1 MIKKLIR
8 KVLDRLFLRKFD
20 DIKIQKGQ
28 IFERHLELNLEKIK
42 KLNQVYFKV
51 FSQDYEDGIIKFLL
65 KILNITNVRF
75 VEIGTQDY
83 SESNTRYIFET
94 MRCEGLIIDP
104 TPNLK
109 NKIKSFMRLWKNN
122 LKIHNDYINA
132 NNINQILKENN
143 FEKNIDLFSLDIDG
157 IDYWVLEKIPDQ
169 ISKIFIIEYNPYFGS
184 DKEVVTPNIE
194 KFDRF
199 NYHPSGI
206 CWGASLKSIIK
217 LMEKKGYKF
226 IGSNE
231 LNCNSFFVRNDL
243 IKKIKIDFPNTDNL
257 SKFTDYKFNVAQK
270 INNNLQ
276 NLDEIQHILDDIE
289 VFDLKNKKIKKF
301 KFIDQKD

>member
-1 MIKKLIR
+1 
-8 KVLDRLFLRKFD
+8 
-20 DIKIQKGQ
+20 
-28 IFERHLELNLEKIK
+28 
-42 KLNQVYFKV
+42 
-51 FSQDYEDGIIKFLL
+51 
-65 KILNITNVRF
+65 
-75 VEIGTQDY
+75 
-83 SESNTRYIFET
+83 
-94 MRCEGLIIDP
+94 
-104 TPNLK
+104 
-109 NKIKSFMRLWKNN
+109 MRLWKNN

-132 NNINQILKENN
+132 NNINNILKENN

-257 SKFTDYKFNVAQK
+257 SKFTDYKFNVARK

-276 NLDEIQHILDDIE
+276 NLDEIQTILDDIE
-289 VFDLKNKKIKKF
+289 VFDLKNKKIQKF
-301 KFIDQKD
+301 KFID